1 MAATVKQYF
10 LAPNFENPPT
20 SLLQPGRIFDSPRAL
35 TPLNPQPYDLISI
48 PDDYITTTSKENF
61 RAAITSKHGG
71 HIGVFANFLQQFLPL
86 GADLSTHFTRSRK
99 SIVEA
104 EKVETS
110 FFEPMEEYLKA
121 AVNVPL
127 VVAAL
132 EKQNYKKPLFMITGV
147 KVVRGASKAVSTKKL
162 KFGGDLTAQG
172 DLTSLGAPG
181 VAPGVNLGLDDDRS
195 EHIEW
200 ESAEPY
206 VFAFRLREVH
216 YRRGTG
222 LESKAY
228 TRGALYSEV
237 NEQVAKGTVPMG
249 KGKAETQIRMTAE
262 EDATL
267 YDLLPE
273 DQAGLKMIAAA
284 DEDDEVECVCIS
296 MLSD

>member
-20 SLLQPGRIFDSPRAL
+20 GLLQLGRIFDSPRAL

-61 RAAITSKHGG
+61 RAAIMSKQGG
-71 HIGVFANFLQQFLPL
+71 RFGIFANFLQQFLPL

-121 AVNVPL
+121 AVNVPS
-127 VVAAL
+127 VVAVL
-132 EKQNYKKPLFMITGV
+132 EKQNYKKPLFMITGL
-147 KVVRGASKAVSTKKL
+147 KVVHGASKAVSTKKL
-162 KFGGDLTAQG
+162 KLGGDLTAQG

-181 VAPGVNLGLDDDRS
+181 VAPGLKLGLDQARF

-206 VFAFRLREVH
+206 VFAFRLREIY
-216 YRRGTG
+216 YRRGTD

-228 TRGALYSEV
+228 TRGALYSEG
-237 NEQVAKGTVPMG
+237 NEQMAKAAVPMAE
-249 KGKAETQIRMTAE
+249 GKAETQIRMTAE
-262 EDATL
+262 EDVTL
-267 YDLLPE
+267 HDLLPE
-273 DQAGLKMIAAA
+273 DQAGLEMIAAA
-284 DEDDEVECVCIS
+284 DEDDEECVCIS
-296 MLSD
+296 MLGD